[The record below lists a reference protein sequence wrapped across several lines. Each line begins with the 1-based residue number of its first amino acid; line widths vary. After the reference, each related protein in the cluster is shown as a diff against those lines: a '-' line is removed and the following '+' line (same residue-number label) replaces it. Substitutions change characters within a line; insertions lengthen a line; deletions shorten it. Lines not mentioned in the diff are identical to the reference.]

1 MNETM
6 NFYAIELILLFSVAF
21 GGGVVS
27 FLNATNKNQ
36 YIKLALAFSGGFLL
50 AVIFQHLL
58 PELYGAHEGHAHAHT
73 QALPT
78 FQVGVF
84 ILVGFLI
91 QLVLEYFSGGIEH
104 GHVHVH
110 KGQSMPWALFISL
123 SVHSIIEGIP
133 LGNML
138 QIGVDH
144 TAVPYNAS
152 FFWGIVFHQIPVSI
166 ALMTLLFATSLSKR
180 NAWLVLM
187 AFGLMTP
194 LGVFLGLGI
203 TTEQLGLNVQLILAV
218 VVGMFLHIS
227 TTIIFETTENHK
239 FNLLK
244 LLSILVGVSL
254 ALGLF

>member
-1 MNETM
+1 M
-6 NFYAIELILLFSVAF
+6 NFYIIELVLLLSVVV
-21 GGGVVS
+21 GGVVVS
-27 FLNATNKNQ
+27 TLNATNKNQ

-58 PELYGAHEGHAHAHT
+58 PELYGAHHGHAHDPH
-73 QALPT
+73 QVLPV
-78 FQVGVF
+78 FEVGIY
-84 ILVGFLI
+84 ILLGFLV

-110 KGQSMPWALFISL
+110 KGQAMPWTLFISL
-123 SVHSIIEGIP
+123 SVHSVIEGIP

-138 QIGVDH
+138 QVGLEH
-144 TAVPYNAS
+144 QTVPYNAS
-152 FFWGIVFHQIPVSI
+152 FFWGIVFHQIPVAI
-166 ALMTLLFATSLSKR
+166 ALMTLLMATKLSRRK
-180 NAWLVLM
+180 AWLILL

-194 LGVFLGLGI
+194 IGVFLGLGI
-203 TTEQLGLNVQLILAV
+203 TTEQLGLNVNVILAI

-244 LLSILVGVSL
+244 LLSILVGVGL
-254 ALGLF
+254 ATGIF

>member
-1 MNETM
+1 M
-6 NFYAIELILLFSVAF
+6 NFYLVQFLLIASVVL

-27 FLNATNKNQ
+27 YLNATNKNQ

-58 PELYGAHEGHAHAHT
+58 PELYGSHEGHAHAHAE
-73 QALPT
+73 ALPSL
-78 FQVGVF
+78 QVGVY
-84 ILVGFLI
+84 ILLGFLV
-91 QLVLEYFSGGIEH
+91 QLILEYFSGGIEH

-110 KGQSMPWALFISL
+110 KGQSMPWALFVSL
-123 SVHSIIEGIP
+123 SIHSIIEGIP

-138 QIGVDH
+138 RIAVEP
-144 TAVPYNAS
+144 TAYAYDAS
-152 FFWGIVFHQIPVSI
+152 FFWGIVFNQIPVAI
-166 ALMTLLFATSLSKR
+166 ALMTLLLATRLKR
-180 NAWLVLM
+180 REAWLILL

-194 LGVFLGLGI
+194 FGVFIGLGI
-203 TTEQLGLNVQLILAV
+203 TTAQLGLNVNMILAV

-244 LLSILVGVSL
+244 LMSILVGVAL
-254 ALGLF
+254 ALSAF